1 MDYASARDLFDA
13 ARDAAMECER
23 TRQMLLRMEHAA
35 EGIGGASFEPRVR
48 TTSEPDRM
56 GSRVAALIDREDAWR
71 ARIEEDE
78 RLMDHAVRVIY
89 GADQDG
95 RGGVDALL
103 GATYADILWWRY
115 LAAESWEGVARA
127 VGYSARRCVELRD
140 IALDFVDANGIR
152 ATIAG
157 ERVGLAD

>member
-1 MDYASARDLFDA
+1 
-13 ARDAAMECER
+13 MED
-23 TRQMLLRMEHAA
+23 A
-35 EGIGGASFEPRVR
+35 EGPTGGGMGPRVSSGTVSDPMR
-48 TTSEPDRM
+48 
-56 GSRVAALIDREDAWR
+56 RVD
-71 ARIEEDE
+71 ARIDKEGVWARRIAEDE
-78 RLMDHAVRVIY
+78 RLMDHAVRVVY

-140 IALDFVDANGIR
+140 IALDFVDANGIA

-157 ERVGLAD
+157 ERMGLAD

>member
-56 GSRVAALIDREDAWR
+56 GSRVAAMIDREDAWR

-78 RLMDHAVRVIY
+78 RVMAFACRVLY
-89 GADQDG
+89 GADEVG
-95 RGGVDALL
+95 GGGVDTLL
-103 GATYADILWWRY
+103 GSAYADVLWWRY
-115 LAAESWEGVARA
+115 LAAEQWDEVARLMA
-127 VGYSARRCVELRD
+127 FSVRHVIDLAGT
-140 IALDFVDANGIR
+140 ALDFVDANGI
-152 ATIAG
+152 ANTIAG
-157 ERVGLAD
+157 ERTI